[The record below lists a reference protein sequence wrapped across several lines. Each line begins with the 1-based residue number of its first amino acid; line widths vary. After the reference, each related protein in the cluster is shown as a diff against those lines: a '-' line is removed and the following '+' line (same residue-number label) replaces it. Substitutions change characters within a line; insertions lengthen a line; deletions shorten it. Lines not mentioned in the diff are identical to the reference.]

1 MLSSYPSNLHTH
13 THYSDG
19 TNPFEDYLRYAIER
33 GLKSYAFTDH
43 APIPIIDC
51 NWCMDAKALNSYKH
65 EIEALKIK
73 YNNQIEILSGLEV
86 DYIPDIISP
95 LDYKNHNF
103 DIVVGSIHY
112 LKLPHN
118 KYLMKL
124 DSKVEHF
131 SEGLEFL
138 FNNDYRKVTDYYY
151 NTLADM
157 INMGGFDIAGHIDKI
172 KMYLGKIS
180 PESLKKD
187 WYFEHEYEAAKL
199 LVESD
204 LFVEINTRGM
214 YKGLSDEP
222 YPSWNIITKIDE
234 MGGKLILNADTHR
247 PYEVDK
253 HYQKVLEKLKEL
265 KISQIYTRHNCNW
278 EKYFL

>member
-124 DSKVEHF
+124 DSKLEHF
-131 SEGLEFL
+131 KEGLEYL
-138 FNNDYRKVTDYYY
+138 FKNDYRKAIDYFFKI
-151 NTLADM
+151 TAEM
-157 INMGGFDIAGHIDKI
+157 INIGGFDIAGHVDKV
-172 KMYLGKIS
+172 KMYIGLLFPKA
-180 PESLKKD
+180 LHTD
-187 WYFEHEYEAAKL
+187 WYLEHEYNTARL
-199 LVESD
+199 LVESGV
-204 LFVEINTRGM
+204 FVEINTRGI
-214 YKGLSDEP
+214 YKGLSDAP
-222 YPSWNIITKIDE
+222 YPSWNMIKQISD
-234 MGGKLILNADTHR
+234 MGGKLILNADTHD
-247 PYEVDK
+247 PQGVIGFYNEV
-253 HYQKVLEKLKEL
+253 LNTLKSK
-265 KISQIYTRHNCNW
+265 KIPFIFTRQNRQW
-278 EKYFL
+278 IKYYL